1 METTLKIRSKHWEDV
16 GLMISNATFN
26 DGVELIYRDYDGKIE
41 VSEFIYLNGKDANL
55 YISLLTN
62 EQK

>member
-1 METTLKIRSKHWEDV
+1 METTLKIKSKHWEDV
-16 GLMISNATFN
+16 GFMKSNATFN
-26 DGVELIYRDYDGKIE
+26 DGVELIYRVYDGKIE
-41 VSEFIYLNGKDANL
+41 VSGFRYLNGKDANL